1 MFRASLVAHSE
12 SCLLCGHNLLIN
24 EQINDVS
31 FIIRDKENVWL
42 KAACFRLN
50 TKRLLCF
57 HVQLSAVQKPLAT
70 ILHFQITL
78 TFFYS
83 VLFWGVRGG
92 SHQEIPRSPESKEGK
107 YGFQLIIFLLL
118 SWNLIILPKHFLI
131 LEMQTGCHCLP
142 PRGDSCATELRNF
155 NWPVLNLQPLYLS
168 IFMRESM
175 LADSC
180 DCCYADRNVNRVP
193 GGAGMWAWVKRT
205 HASTVH
211 WPADIVIWIL
221 ILLSALKLHCCSQ
234 CQSTLGG
241 ISIAELIKML
251 IVFRYLLYPL
261 ASGTVVEI
269 DNVSLL
275 GWDEKISSN
284 YSLYCH
290 EISFTFTFPWEG
302 ILLALVSL
310 SLSCMNVWLIDIKYV
325 MHTSVTSIGDELCFS
340 VLAFTAWLRN
350 SFTGGNTF

>member
-1 MFRASLVAHSE
+1 
-12 SCLLCGHNLLIN
+12 
-24 EQINDVS
+24 
-31 FIIRDKENVWL
+31 
-42 KAACFRLN
+42 
-50 TKRLLCF
+50 
-57 HVQLSAVQKPLAT
+57 
-70 ILHFQITL
+70 
-78 TFFYS
+78 
-83 VLFWGVRGG
+83 
-92 SHQEIPRSPESKEGK
+92 
-107 YGFQLIIFLLL
+107 
-118 SWNLIILPKHFLI
+118 
-131 LEMQTGCHCLP
+131 MQTGCHCLP

-221 ILLSALKLHCCSQ
+221 ILLSTLKLHCCSQ

-302 ILLALVSL
+302 ILLAVVSL
-310 SLSCMNVWLIDIKYV
+310 SLSCMNIWLIDIKYV

-340 VLAFTAWLRN
+340 VLAFTALTEELIYRRQHFLKQC
-350 SFTGGNTF
+350 SLVASLLSRLLKTQCTVQRLG